1 MTVDVVALCAR
12 PPDAG
17 TILGALL
24 ACAPQLHVE
33 AAEPLLHLRTDD
45 GTLLLSIESPRE
57 VPSADEVRRLL
68 GVAGAPQPC
77 WWVEARA
84 TVDPPDGA
92 VLGRRFVAALLSETG
107 GTSWSSR

>member
-12 PPDAG
+12 LPDAG

-24 ACAPQLHVE
+24 ACAPQLHLD
-33 AAEPLLHLRTDD
+33 AQEPLMHLRTGD
-45 GTLLLSIESPRE
+45 GALVLSIEAPRE
-57 VPSADEVRRLL
+57 VPSAGEVQRLL
-68 GVAGAPQPC
+68 GVPDAPQPC

-84 TVDPPDGA
+84 AVDPPDGV
-92 VLGRRFVAALLSETG
+92 VLARRFAAALLSETG